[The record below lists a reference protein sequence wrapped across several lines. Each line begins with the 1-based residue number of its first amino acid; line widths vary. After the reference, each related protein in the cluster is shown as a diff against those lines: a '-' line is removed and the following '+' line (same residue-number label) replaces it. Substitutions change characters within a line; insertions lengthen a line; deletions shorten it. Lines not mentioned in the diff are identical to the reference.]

1 MGLLS
6 NPNVGSTTAG
16 VYATILKQLETGGQG
31 QFVSSFG
38 PRQITGISFATS
50 LPTELRK
57 RRLNKPSPS
66 FSGNNYQ
73 S

>member
-38 PRQITGISFATS
+38 SQADNGHIIRYILTHWTTETKAEQAFAVFLRQ
-50 LPTELRK
+50 
-57 RRLNKPSPS
+57 
-66 FSGNNYQ
+66 
-73 S
+73 